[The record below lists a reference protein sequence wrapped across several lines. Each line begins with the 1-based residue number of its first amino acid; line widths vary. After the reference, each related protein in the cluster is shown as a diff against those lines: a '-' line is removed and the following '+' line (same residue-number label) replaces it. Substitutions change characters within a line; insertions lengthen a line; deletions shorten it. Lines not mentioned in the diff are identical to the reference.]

1 MMNLY
6 VWNEDFSKTI
16 PADIAPAA
24 PEDLKNTLGWQTQWT
39 TQAAQAMP
47 NKVALRRR
55 DNGELLGLMS
65 YQIDRKGY
73 AVKIVYMES
82 AGHSNA
88 KLLRQTARPKKYV
101 GIARAMFA
109 YAIQIS
115 IELGFDG
122 VLYFR
127 AKTSELR
134 EYYGKEFGAVPLGQY
149 DPFRM
154 IIWEDAAQAILASY
168 ENEVD

>member
-1 MMNLY
+1 
-6 VWNEDFSKTI
+6 
-16 PADIAPAA
+16 
-24 PEDLKNTLGWQTQWT
+24 
-39 TQAAQAMP
+39 MP
-47 NKVALRRR
+47 NKVALHRK

-65 YQIDRKGY
+65 YQVDQKGY

-88 KLLRQTARPKKYV
+88 NLLKQTSQPKKYV

-109 YAIQIS
+109 YAIRIS
-115 IELGFDG
+115 MEWGFDG

-134 EYYGKEFGAVPLGQY
+134 RYYGKEFGAVPLGQY

-168 ENEVD
+168 ENEVG

>member
-1 MMNLY
+1 
-6 VWNEDFSKTI
+6 
-16 PADIAPAA
+16 
-24 PEDLKNTLGWQTQWT
+24 
-39 TQAAQAMP
+39 
-47 NKVALRRR
+47 
-55 DNGELLGLMS
+55 
-65 YQIDRKGY
+65 
-73 AVKIVYMES
+73 
-82 AGHSNA
+82 
-88 KLLRQTARPKKYV
+88 
-101 GIARAMFA
+101 MFA

-115 IELGFDG
+115 IEWGFDG

-149 DPFRM
+149 DQFRM